1 MSSLSDDW
9 DQTSPVGCPLLDWML
24 YISDCSIR
32 KFRLTKMKSEAFR
45 SPGCHWKNHRVMV
58 ALNSFASSFDLRHIR
73 RPEVSSVRQRISHK
87 YEFSHIYMNASK
99 YEFSHVWILYW
110 RANWIIRART
120 QAYKTGFRGA
130 SKHEVCVLSRADVGS
145 IKLVALVWASTWLG
159 SIRAV
164 SLVWAWEC
172 TTWLAWMLLKGGT
185 LRVPTKLTQSKK
197 KTNQ

>member
-1 MSSLSDDW
+1 MVEIRHHRSAVPCLIGCFTSVIARSENSGWQKWNQGLSDHQVAFERIVELFCILFWSKIHQTDW
-9 DQTSPVGCPLLDWML
+9 GFVCETASLICMN
-24 YISDCSIR
+24 
-32 KFRLTKMKSEAFR
+32 AF
-45 SPGCHWKNHRVMV
+45 
-58 ALNSFASSFDLRHIR
+58 
-73 RPEVSSVRQRISHK
+73 K
-87 YEFSHIYMNASK
+87 YEFPHVWI
-99 YEFSHVWILYW
+99 FSYIWILYW
-110 RANWIIRART
+110 RENWIIQAHT
-120 QAYKTGFRGA
+120 KAYKTGFRGA